1 MKKLPNG
8 VNFKIVNAHKDYK
21 IVHHDRL
28 IPVIEN
34 EFRNKPMHM
43 LRQRSESDSGDVS
56 ISETD
61 YSFSDSDHSVSE
73 DENIDVRP
81 VRNYPVRHR
90 RARQD
95 PDFIPWD
102 ALRIS

>member
-1 MKKLPNG
+1 
-8 VNFKIVNAHKDYK
+8 
-21 IVHHDRL
+21 
-28 IPVIEN
+28 
-34 EFRNKPMHM
+34 M

-56 ISETD
+56 ISEND

-73 DENIDVRP
+73 DEYIDVRP
-81 VRNYPVRHR
+81 IRNYPVSHR
-90 RARQD
+90 RARQH